1 MSKKDQKVLSDMH
14 VALTEELLNRIKS
27 GEAKASEL
35 NVARQFLK
43 DNDITVVPTDESVI
57 KQLVEDLPF
66 DEDGDPLH

>member
-57 KQLVEDLPF
+57 KQLVEELPF

>member
-14 VALTEELLNRIKS
+14 IALTEELLNRIKS

-57 KQLVEDLPF
+57 KQLVEELPF

>member
-57 KQLVEDLPF
+57 KQLVEELPF
-66 DEDGDPLH
+66 DEYGDPLH